1 MAQLSSIS
9 HHANSPGQFYDK
21 LYKDGGI
28 KVTASAST
36 RLMQSF
42 SKINVPRTQ
51 AIQQR
56 SLTTPFSNQS
66 ETCTLE
72 FQQNSRILEQ

>member
-9 HHANSPGQFYDK
+9 HHTNSHGQFYDK

-28 KVTASAST
+28 KVTAST

-42 SKINVPRTQ
+42 SQINVPRTQ

-56 SLTTPFSNQS
+56 STPFSNQS
-66 ETCTLE
+66 VTCTLE